1 MRFQSKKIILT
12 ALIVIAT
19 VALYIIARQ
28 IYPHA
33 KLGDNAAVGADA
45 ANSLNKPMQPNT
57 AAVSTIPPANA
68 TLRTPSAATPLDS
81 MFSDASAI
89 APDAELQVCGLSQ
102 AEARRIEKQ
111 QGAISM
117 ASASMALAQPV
128 AALLRSD
135 AVEKK
140 ALGLYFEALRAGWD
154 ALEAGSQ
161 IPKKPECEGNDN
173 CAAANALALQKL
185 LHTATQKAVAPLV
198 TLALNS
204 KNPAVYA
211 TAFYACE
218 LDGAR
223 EMNTDSNQPDGVA
236 AARSA
241 SCEAIVL
248 ADWAARDS
256 NNAVPWMLLA
266 GEAADTLRASR
277 RDGAQQDAMNA
288 ALDAAINKAVLA
300 PQFNARFPAVATVFD
315 DDQLRMLSPLLQ
327 AALAT
332 ELMGLQQSKSPA
344 QSVAN
349 YCATPHFG
357 LEKRRLNCNAIA
369 NKMLGLDM
377 TFAGFN
383 AAMTIGKNLRWDSA
397 RLTALSNENKVALT
411 LHGEQ
416 TDSNIKLNCEN
427 VATLNGYLQSVL
439 RKGEREVGRELI
451 AKSGKTLAELIALMP

>member
-1 MRFQSKKIILT
+1 MRFQSKKVFLV
-12 ALIVIAT
+12 ALIVITT
-19 VALYIIARQ
+19 VALYFIARQ
-28 IYPHA
+28 IYTHA
-33 KLGDNAAVGADA
+33 KQADNAAASKSA
-45 ANSLNKPMQPNT
+45 ANALSAPLPRDSATSNAIPR
-57 AAVSTIPPANA
+57 VSAPP
-68 TLRTPSAATPLDS
+68 RTPSAATTLGS

-89 APDAELQVCGLSQ
+89 APDADLQVCGLSQ

-111 QGAISM
+111 RGAISM
-117 ASASMALAQPV
+117 ASASVALAQPV
-128 AALLRSD
+128 AALLQSD

-140 ALGLYFEALRAGWD
+140 ALGLYFEALRAGWN

-161 IPKKPECEGNDN
+161 IPKKPECEGSDN

-185 LHTATQKAVAPLV
+185 LHAATQKAVTPLV

-223 EMNTDSNQPDGVA
+223 EMNSDSNQPDDVA
-236 AARSA
+236 AARPA
-241 SCEAIVL
+241 SCAAIVL
-248 ADWAARDS
+248 ADWAALDN

-277 RDGAQQDAMNA
+277 RDGAQQDALVA
-288 ALDAAINKAVLA
+288 ALDSAINRAVLA
-300 PQFNARFPAVATVFD
+300 PQFNARFPAVSTVFD
-315 DDQLRMLSPLLQ
+315 DDQLLMLSPLLQ

-369 NKMLGLDM
+369 NKMLELDT

-383 AAMTIGKNLRWDSA
+383 AAMTIGKSLRWDSA
-397 RLTALSNENKVALT
+397 RLTALSNENKIALT

-427 VATLNGYLQSVL
+427 VATLNGFLQSVL

-451 AKSGKTLAELIALMP
+451 AKSGKTLAELIALRQ

>member
-1 MRFQSKKIILT
+1 MRFQHKKIFLT
-12 ALIVIAT
+12 ALIVITT
-19 VALYIIARQ
+19 VALYFIARQ
-28 IYPHA
+28 IYTHA
-33 KLGDNAAVGADA
+33 KPADSAVASKSA
-45 ANSLNKPMQPNT
+45 ANALSAPLQQDQRATSAIPR
-57 AAVSTIPPANA
+57 VSTPP
-68 TLRTPSAATPLDS
+68 RTPSAATPLGS
-81 MFSDASAI
+81 MFNDASAI

-128 AALLRSD
+128 AALLQSD
-135 AVEKK
+135 VVEKK
-140 ALGLYFEALRAGWD
+140 ALGLYFEALRAGWN

-236 AARSA
+236 DARSA
-241 SCEAIVL
+241 NCAAIVL
-248 ADWAARDS
+248 ADWAALDN

-332 ELMGLQQSKSPA
+332 ELTGLQQSQTPA
-344 QSVAN
+344 QSIAR

-369 NKMLGLDM
+369 NKMLELDT

-383 AAMTIGKNLRWDSA
+383 AAMTIGKSLRWDSA
-397 RLTALSNENKVALT
+397 RLTALSNEHKVALT

-427 VATLNGYLQSVL
+427 VATLNAYLQSVL
-439 RKGEREVGRELI
+439 RKGDREVGRELI
-451 AKSGKTLAELIALMP
+451 GKSGKTLAELIALMP